1 MVIFLEHYF
10 TNNQNLKSELR
21 HITYEYNNYKF
32 IFSSDNGVF
41 SKNKVDYGSRL
52 LVETLLKN
60 VIKVN
65 LNILDIG
72 CGYGYLGITIAK
84 ILKSSLT
91 MADVNKRALH
101 LAKMNSHDNKVDA
114 QIIES
119 NIYDQITQTF
129 DIIVSNPPIRAGKE
143 VVYQMLLGAFDHLK
157 EHGELWFVMRK
168 DQGVKSTIK
177 VLNEKY
183 ETTIMAKDKGFYIVK
198 AQKIYR

>member
-1 MVIFLEHYF
+1 
-10 TNNQNLKSELR
+10 
-21 HITYEYNNYKF
+21 
-32 IFSSDNGVF
+32 
-41 SKNKVDYGSRL
+41 
-52 LVETLLKN
+52 
-60 VIKVN
+60 
-65 LNILDIG
+65 
-72 CGYGYLGITIAK
+72 
-84 ILKSSLT
+84 

-157 EHGELWFVMRK
+157 ERGELWFVMRK